1 MSNKRDYY
9 EVLGVEKA
17 ASADDIKRAYRKL
30 ALKYHPDRNPGDA
43 EAEKKFKEAA
53 EAYEVLSDPEKR
65 QRYDRMGH
73 DGLRGVSMHDYSSM
87 DPESIFSQFGFEDI
101 LEQLF
106 GGTGGRRQRG
116 GPRASRG
123 YDLQYTLEI
132 TLEEVARGVEKDIE
146 FTRQDICP
154 TCTGS
159 GAKPGSEPVTCVTCG
174 GTGQVQQSGF
184 GGMFR
189 MITTCPA
196 CHGVGKVIKDRCV
209 ECKGTGK
216 KPKKRVINVKIP
228 PGIHDGQA
236 VRVQGEGE
244 PGNHGG
250 PRGDLHVV
258 VRVAA
263 HKTFEREEDH
273 LIVRLPITYTQAAL
287 GSRVQ
292 VKTLEGQ
299 EEVTIEP
306 GTQHGD
312 LLKVT
317 EKGLPNLRSGRR
329 GDLVV
334 VVLIEVPKK
343 LPEKQEKLLRELAE
357 LEKVNVLP
365 ANKGM
370 WKKLK
375 DVMK

>member
-1 MSNKRDYY
+1 MSSKRDYY
-9 EVLGVEKA
+9 EVLGVEKS

-43 EAEKKFKEAA
+43 ESEKKFKEAA
-53 EAYEVLSDPEKR
+53 EGYEVLSDPEKR
-65 QRYDRMGH
+65 QRYDRYGH

-87 DPESIFSQFGFEDI
+87 DPDSIFSQFGFEDI

-106 GGTGGRRQRG
+106 GGGGGRRQRG
-116 GPRASRG
+116 PRAARG

-132 TLEEVARGVEKDIE
+132 TLEDVARGVEKDIE

-159 GAKPGSEPVTCVTCG
+159 GAKPGSEPVACVTCG
-174 GTGQVQQSGF
+174 GAGQVQQSGF

-189 MITTCPA
+189 MITNCPSCNGA
-196 CHGVGKVIKDRCV
+196 GKVIKDHCS

-216 KPKKRVINVKIP
+216 KPKKRVINVHIP
-228 PGIHDGQA
+228 PGIHDSQA

-244 PGNHGG
+244 PGQHGG
-250 PRGDLHVV
+250 HRGDLHVV

-287 GSRVQ
+287 GSKVS
-292 VKTLEGQ
+292 VPTLDGEA
-299 EEVTIEP
+299 EITIEP
-306 GTQHGD
+306 GSQHGD
-312 LLKVT
+312 IQRIR
-317 EKGLPNLRSGRR
+317 EKGLPNLRSSRH

-334 VVLIEVPKK
+334 LLLIEVPKK
-343 LPEKQEKLLRELAE
+343 LPEKQEELLRKLAE

-365 ANKGM
+365 PNKGL

-375 DVMK
+375 DVIK